1 MIKNFQK
8 SCTCFSVFSVPIV
21 NCLVILGNLSV
32 FFILQHLTDFE
43 EKYLK
48 QVLLAQHF
56 PTHLQSFT
64 KYIETN
70 ASLRTILLSFVKK
83 AIYNSRIGQNVN
95 PPPPTKQ
102 C

>member
-1 MIKNFQK
+1 MHNHRYRATWCSKVGQ
-8 SCTCFSVFSVPIV
+8 
-21 NCLVILGNLSV
+21 
-32 FFILQHLTDFE
+32 
-43 EKYLK
+43 
-48 QVLLAQHF
+48 LAGEPRPF
-56 PTHLQSFT
+56 LQSFT

-83 AIYNSRIGQNVN
+83 AIYYSRIGQNVN